1 MRIKGEVFKKRSYPY
16 HAEENIDCICFL
28 EIDDAIQVGEDKIKV
43 IPILS
48 EESIVSRII
57 GNFIEVEGEIYW
69 KQIITPLGRPNSL
82 PVPILRLDRIEKI
95 HYPEVKEDLEIPL
108 S

>member
-16 HAEENIDCICFL
+16 HSEENINCICFL

-95 HYPEVKEDLEIPL
+95 HYPEVKEDLEIPV